1 MRKSFAPLGV
11 AGVRQT
17 RSPRTRCASHNSA
30 REGLDSLLHAGSQLV
45 SVRAMEIGTPYDSP
59 TLGTPPGAE
68 KGPGRPAMSVQ
79 QRASADRKYA
89 MKEALLNLLPA
100 STKECRLKI
109 FDAQDERDAK
119 RSFESIGSILTSE
132 YEQEGFGS
140 EPEKFGSYLENKYGS
155 GRYCIEA
162 YDPLGNRIT
171 DIPSFF
177 VATAGEDM
185 NDDQEPR
192 RRRRPA
198 RELDE
203 EYGDDEDQRVN
214 TPDVLATVAK
224 ANSLQAMQASKQQTD
239 MFAVMMM
246 QSQTASASKAEEE
259 RRREEREERRAEER
273 RREMKDER
281 EAERIR
287 ADQRDKEAREERQRD
302 DDRRREERDRHT
314 QELRATTEAASKRM
328 EAIVSLAV
336 AALPVVAKLFEKRD
350 DPIQA
355 AMIARL
361 GQKAEPDQMQIMIFK
376 SVLDKMSNDQGAS
389 NLIAQMG
396 EMQKMMSTASGEQM
410 RSMMSQSNEFQQM
423 MMKKAIELAIASP
436 GGEEKKPML
445 GQLMEALGS
454 AAEIVKTLAPA
465 AGTAPPQPLQQHPQ
479 PRQRIAQQPGQ
490 AAVAPGAAPGQP
502 APAPEAAP
510 TGPTIAPG
518 IPSVMTALQTLHMAE
533 TDPKARLT
541 QVDYQ
546 SVMRFLLENM
556 PLDLRVAVIEGNQQG
571 VMQLALPYVQASESL
586 SAWIN
591 GPGTMPWLM
600 AYVPQLTPN
609 IVAMF
614 GPAEAQVAQ
623 LRGGAPA
630 QSAPADEA
638 PALVP
643 DQTPEPLAVDPNGVV
658 TEVINGP
665 GSEQR
670 SPAAEPEAPAAEFSA
685 PITPAATSGSHL
697 DPNEP

>member
-1 MRKSFAPLGV
+1 M
-11 AGVRQT
+11 
-17 RSPRTRCASHNSA
+17 
-30 REGLDSLLHAGSQLV
+30 HAGSQLV
-45 SVRAMEIGTPYDSP
+45 SVQAMEIGTPYDSP

-68 KGPGRPAMSVQ
+68 KGPGRPALSIQ

-89 MKEALLNLLPA
+89 QKEALLNLLPA

-109 FDAQDERDAK
+109 FDAHWERDAK

-132 YEQEGFGS
+132 YEQEGFGP

-203 EYGDDEDQRVN
+203 EYEDDEDQRVN

-273 RREMKDER
+273 RRELKDER
-281 EAERIR
+281 ESERIR
-287 ADQRDKEAREERQRD
+287 TEQRDKEAREDRQRD
-302 DDRRREERDRHT
+302 DERRREERDRHT

-328 EAIVSLAV
+328 EAFMSLAV

-361 GQKAEPDQMQIMIFK
+361 GAKAEPDQMQMMIFK

-465 AGTAPPQPLQQHPQ
+465 AGTPPPQPLQQHPQ

-490 AAVAPGAAPGQP
+490 AAVAPGAAPTAAQ
-502 APAPEAAP
+502 APEAAP

-533 TDPKARLT
+533 TDPKSRLT

-571 VMQLALPYVQASESL
+571 VMQLALPYVQASDSL

-591 GPGTMPWLM
+591 GPGTLPWLM

-623 LRGGAPA
+623 LRGGTPAQAAPA
-630 QSAPADEA
+630 EA
-638 PALVP
+638 TLVP
-643 DQTPEPLAVDPNGVV
+643 DQTPEPLAVDPNGVAA
-658 TEVINGP
+658 EVIQGP
-665 GSEQR
+665 GSEHR
-670 SPAAEPEAPAAEFSA
+670 SHAAEVEAPAAEFSA